1 MFIRKVFSSRMSWMI
16 AMIGLFVSFVAAQ
29 DQTQNQSGAAIKHVP
44 ITATSAASGKEMF
57 TSYCA
62 ACHGADGKGD
72 GPAASA
78 LKVHPA
84 NLTTLSSS
92 NGGKFPGLKVSGA
105 IRGDATVAAHGSREM
120 PVWGTLFR
128 SISQGHEAEVQQR
141 VANLTTYVESL
152 QAK

>member
-1 MFIRKVFSSRMSWMI
+1 MI
-16 AMIGLFVSFVAAQ
+16 ATISLFVGFMALAQ
-29 DQTQNQSGAAIKHVP
+29 DQTQNQSGTTIKHVP
-44 ITATSAASGKEMF
+44 IAATSAASGKEMF

-84 NLTTLSSS
+84 NLTTLSSR
-92 NGGKFPGLKVSGA
+92 NGGKFPSLKVSGA
-105 IRGDATVAAHGSREM
+105 IRGDSTVAAHGSREM
-120 PVWGTLFR
+120 PVWGTLFM

-141 VANLTTYVESL
+141 VANLTSYVESL

>member
-1 MFIRKVFSSRMSWMI
+1 MIWM
-16 AMIGLFVSFVAAQ
+16 VATACLVASVAVAQ
-29 DQTQNQSGAAIKHVP
+29 DQTQNQSGTSIKHVS
-44 ITATSAASGKEMF
+44 IKATSAASGKEMF
-57 TSYCA
+57 ASYCA

-78 LKVHPA
+78 LKVAPA

-92 NGGKFPGLKVSGA
+92 NGGKFPSLKVSGA
-105 IRGDATVAAHGSREM
+105 IRGDSAVAAHGSREM

-128 SISQGHEAEVQQR
+128 SVSQGHEGEVQQR
-141 VANLTTYVESL
+141 IANLTNYVESL